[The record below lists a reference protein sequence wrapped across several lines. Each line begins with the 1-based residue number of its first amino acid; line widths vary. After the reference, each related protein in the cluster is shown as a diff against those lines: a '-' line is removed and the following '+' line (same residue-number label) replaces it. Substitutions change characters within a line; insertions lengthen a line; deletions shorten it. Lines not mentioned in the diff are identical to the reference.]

1 MKICPACQK
10 TYDDAQNFCLEDGTT
25 LVGAP
30 QGMPPQPGGGYS
42 RNAAPTEVL
51 QGTPTGGYQGPTSP
65 PPSYSPPPPQWATP
79 EAKKRSPLPWILV
92 GALGLIAAV
101 VGVILATRGS
111 GTTTTGGGPGSTPT
125 ASPGRTTTPAGQAY
139 NDPNGRFSVTLPT
152 GYPSFT
158 SQKQTQPTLA
168 GPIELNMLLSEKPEG
183 AFVVGY
189 SDFPESS
196 FEGRTPKKMLEDG
209 RDGSLRNIK
218 ATLEKQEDITVQG
231 RTGLAVY
238 GSASTGAKPYYV
250 RFNFILDKPRAYQ
263 VGYMGYNRADLDK
276 PEVQAFFDSFRIKES
291 KK

>member
-30 QGMPPQPGGGYS
+30 QGMPPQPGGGYGRS
-42 RNAAPTEVL
+42 AAPTEVL

-65 PPSYSPPPPQWATP
+65 PPYSSPPPPQWAP
-79 EAKKRSPLPWILV
+79 PAAQKRSPLPWILV

-101 VGVILATRGS
+101 VGIVIATRSS
-111 GTTTTGGGPGSTPT
+111 GTTTSGGPETST
-125 ASPGRTTTPAGQAY
+125 ASPGRTGSTSSGQAY
-139 NDPNGRFSVTLPT
+139 NDPNGRFSVALPSD
-152 GYPSFT
+152 YPAFKS
-158 SQKQTQPTLA
+158 SKQTQPTLA

-189 SDFPESS
+189 SDFPEAA

-276 PEVQAFFDSFRIKES
+276 PEVQAFFDSFRIKDAA